1 MVAEPSLLSVKGL
14 CFERDDILVIDS
26 VCLDL
31 SDGEILQIEGP
42 NGSGKT
48 TLLRLLI
55 SALAPTHGDIYYRG
69 ARLSECRF
77 EYLSNLLFLG
87 HQSAVKMTLTPEENL
102 NWMTGYST
110 TSEELLAALD
120 SVQLTGY
127 ADVPCYRLSAGQ
139 QRRVA
144 LARLLISSAKI
155 WFLDEPFTALDN
167 QGVKLIEE
175 CMQGHVDVGGS
186 VVLSTHQPIAMNA
199 VRHYSLV
206 DQSSQGVN

>member
-69 ARLSECRF
+69 TRLSECRF

-102 NWMTGYST
+102 SWMTGYST
-110 TSEELLAALD
+110 TTEELLAALD
-120 SVQLTGY
+120 SVQLIGY

-155 WFLDEPFTALDN
+155 WFLDEPFAALDN
-167 QGVKLIEE
+167 QGVKLIEA
-175 CMQGHVDVGGS
+175 CMQGHLDVGGS

>member
-1 MVAEPSLLSVKGL
+1 MVEPSLLSVKGL

-127 ADVPCYRLSAGQ
+127 GDVPCYRLSAGQ

-155 WFLDEPFTALDN
+155 WFLDEPFAALDN
-167 QGVKLIEE
+167 QGVKLIEA
-175 CMQGHVDVGGS
+175 CMQGHLDVGGS

>member
-1 MVAEPSLLSVKGL
+1 MVVEPSLLSVKDL
-14 CFERDDILVIDS
+14 CFERDDIPVIDS

-31 SDGEILQIEGP
+31 RDGEILQIEGP

-48 TLLRLLI
+48 TLLRLLT

-69 ARLSECRF
+69 TRLSECRF

-167 QGVKLIEE
+167 QGVKLIET
-175 CMQGHVDVGGS
+175 CMQGHLDVGGS

-199 VRHYSLV
+199 VSHYSLV
-206 DQSSQGVN
+206 DQSSPGVT